1 MSEPEAPFVTGLPLV
16 ALVRRSS
23 EFLRAHGVQSPEA
36 TAETLLMH
44 HLGVDRAGL
53 YARSAPLDPQ
63 AAKAFGRSLCAR
75 CSGTPLQHVTGE
87 QQFMDLSL
95 RVEPGVFVPRPE
107 TEGLVVAALET
118 LRGAERPVVV
128 DVGTGTGAVALAVAH
143 HRPDANVLAT
153 DVSEAAVTLA
163 RSNADRLRL
172 AVDVRLGDL
181 LEPLPAE
188 LRGRVNLVVSNPPY
202 IEEEAFDSLP
212 LEVRSEPREAL
223 VGGTQLHTRLATDGP
238 EWLRPGGWLVVEIGD
253 DQGPEVR
260 SLLSA
265 RFELVEVLTDLAGR
279 DRLVRGR
286 LRRADAAASALAG
299 AASANRAD

>member
-1 MSEPEAPFVTGLPLV
+1 VSEPEAPFVTGLPPV

-118 LRGAERPVVV
+118 LRGADAAHNAQVVRDLFAGATGPVRDAVV
-128 DVGTGTGAVALAVAH
+128 LNAGVALALTV
-143 HRPDANVLAT
+143 PDRGE
-153 DVSEAAVTLA
+153 SEADFIAALQA
-163 RSNADRLRL
+163 GMDR
-172 AVDVRLGDL
+172 
-181 LEPLPAE
+181 
-188 LRGRVNLVVSNPPY
+188 
-202 IEEEAFDSLP
+202 
-212 LEVRSEPREAL
+212 
-223 VGGTQLHTRLATDGP
+223 
-238 EWLRPGGWLVVEIGD
+238 
-253 DQGPEVR
+253 
-260 SLLSA
+260 
-265 RFELVEVLTDLAGR
+265 
-279 DRLVRGR
+279 
-286 LRRADAAASALAG
+286 AG
-299 AASANRAD
+299 AAIDDGRATSVLQRWVEATNT